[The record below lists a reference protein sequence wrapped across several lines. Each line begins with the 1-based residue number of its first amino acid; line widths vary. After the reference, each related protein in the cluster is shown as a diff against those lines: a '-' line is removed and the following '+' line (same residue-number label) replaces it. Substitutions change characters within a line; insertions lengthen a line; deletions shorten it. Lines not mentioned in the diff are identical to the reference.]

1 MSGAAA
7 PSADD
12 ADSRRL
18 KIPDAADGEAVPV
31 TVLVIGGG
39 NRGRGYSFF
48 ALDFPKR
55 MKVVGIADPRLF
67 ARTQFQREH
76 GLEKSSVFTDW
87 REAAELERFAD
98 AVFICTPDRLHK
110 DPAVAFAAKGYH
122 VLLEKPMAVSE
133 GDCEAIV
140 AACRRAD
147 VMLSVC
153 HVLRYYPPVQKVKEL
168 LDKGVIGDV
177 VHIQH
182 LEPVGHFHFAH
193 SFVRGNWR
201 REDESSFSLLAKSC
215 HDLDLV
221 LYWLGGKRC
230 LKVSSFGALCHFTK
244 EHQPPG
250 ASSRCVD
257 CALSD
262 GCAYSATKYLAMAMG
277 GRVGWPLDV
286 VCPDGEASV
295 GAVRDALRSGP
306 YGRCVYESDNDVATN
321 QVVTMEFEGGTT
333 ASFSMV
339 AFTEKLCVRKT
350 TIYGTKGELH
360 CEGAGPVRVYDFLSE
375 SSAHHPAASAAASTR
390 LCGHGG
396 ADFFLVDAFISA
408 VAKKEPSLILTGPGE
423 TLKSHLL
430 VFAAERARREN
441 RVITL

>member
-12 ADSRRL
+12 ANSRRL

-39 NRGRGYSFF
+39 NRGRGYGFF

-110 DPAVAFAAKGYH
+110 DPAVAFAARGYH

-277 GRVGWPLDV
+277 
-286 VCPDGEASV
+286 
-295 GAVRDALRSGP
+295 
-306 YGRCVYESDNDVATN
+306 
-321 QVVTMEFEGGTT
+321 VVTMEFEGGTT

>member
-39 NRGRGYSFF
+39 SRGRGYGFF

-87 REAAELERFAD
+87 REAAELKRFAD

-244 EHQPPG
+244 EHQVPASPG
-250 ASSRCVD
+250 VSLWV
-257 CALSD
+257 
-262 GCAYSATKYLAMAMG
+262 
-277 GRVGWPLDV
+277 
-286 VCPDGEASV
+286 SV
-295 GAVRDALRSGP
+295 
-306 YGRCVYESDNDVATN
+306 
-321 QVVTMEFEGGTT
+321 
-333 ASFSMV
+333 
-339 AFTEKLCVRKT
+339 
-350 TIYGTKGELH
+350 
-360 CEGAGPVRVYDFLSE
+360 
-375 SSAHHPAASAAASTR
+375 
-390 LCGHGG
+390 
-396 ADFFLVDAFISA
+396 
-408 VAKKEPSLILTGPGE
+408 
-423 TLKSHLL
+423 
-430 VFAAERARREN
+430 
-441 RVITL
+441 